1 MRATPSDTFA
11 LPSALHSGISPGLRF
26 GRGNLDCARLNYLY
40 LCVSAGG
47 LQMQQATHDADF
59 FGHPRGLAYLAF
71 TQVWERFSFYGM
83 QALLSLYLIRYL
95 LLPGHVEQVWGF
107 VAFRSG
113 VETVFGQLT
122 TLALGAQIF
131 GLYLGLVNLTPLL
144 GAWLGDRIL
153 GQRITTVLGLMLMAI
168 GHVLMAFE
176 AAFLLALFFLLIG
189 AGCIRGNMYAQVG
202 DLYNAGD
209 PRRSRAFGIYLI
221 ALNVGAFFAPLVC
234 GTLGELY
241 GWHYGFGVA
250 GIGMIVGVVIYVSGL
265 RYLPPDRLRKGKETL
280 PLNPADWRAIMAI
293 LLMMVP
299 TLVIYSA
306 VQQAYNLV
314 IVWADTQVNRQIL
327 GRQFPVTWFLTLDGL
342 MTIVGVM
349 LTIPIWR
356 WLAARGREP
365 DTMVKFAIAGA
376 LVAAAYC
383 ILALGSAFSGLVP
396 AIFVILFFI
405 VMDISFGWTDP
416 PANNFVSRFSPQSA
430 VTTMMSVNLMA
441 FGISNIIVGW
451 LGRFYEPLGPT
462 LFWELHAAVAAGG
475 AISSLALRPI
485 ISRLLEDHGQGTQS
499 ESSTAY

>member
-1 MRATPSDTFA
+1 MDETIYES
-11 LPSALHSGISPGLRF
+11 
-26 GRGNLDCARLNYLY
+26 
-40 LCVSAGG
+40 
-47 LQMQQATHDADF
+47 DF

-71 TQVWERFSFYGM
+71 TQVWERFSFFGM

-95 LLPGHVEQVWGF
+95 LLPGHVEHVWGF
-107 VAFRSG
+107 VGFRSG
-113 VETVFGQLT
+113 LEAIFGHLT

-131 GLYLGLVNLTPLL
+131 GLYLGFVNLTPLI
-144 GAWLGDRIL
+144 GAWLGDRVL
-153 GQRITTVLGLMLMAI
+153 GQRRTTVLGLMLMAA
-168 GHVLMAFE
+168 GHMLMASE
-176 AAFLLALFFLLIG
+176 AAFLLALLFLLAG

-202 DLYNAGD
+202 DLYAAGD

-221 ALNVGAFFAPLVC
+221 ALNTGAFFAPLVC

-250 GIGMIVGVVIYVSGL
+250 GIGMIIGVSIYISGL
-265 RYLPPDRLRKGKETL
+265 KYLPPDRLRKGKTAS
-280 PLNPADWRAIMAI
+280 PLTSDDWRAIIAI
-293 LLMMVP
+293 LLMMAP

-314 IVWADTQVNRQIL
+314 IVWADTQVNRQIF

-356 WLAARGREP
+356 WLAARGLEP
-365 DTMVKFAIAGA
+365 DTMIKFAVAGV
-376 LVAAAYC
+376 LVAVSYLV
-383 ILALGSAFSGLVP
+383 LAVGSTVSGFVP
-396 AIFVILFFI
+396 VIFVILFFV

-430 VTTMMSVNLMA
+430 VTTMMSINLMA
-441 FGISNIIVGW
+441 FGISNIVVGW

-462 LFWELHAAVAAGG
+462 LFWALHAGVAAGG
-475 AISSLALRPI
+475 ALMALGLRPV
-485 ISRLLEDHGQGTQS
+485 ISRLLDDHSQGARAMA
-499 ESSTAY
+499 STAI